1 MTNSCVS
8 THARVSLFRT
18 PTRANSARVT
28 SRCVKV
34 DAISYGR
41 VSNSAKSIAAA
52 TALATMLSASLVHA
66 KPVEIAI
73 DASTIEQSSC
83 GMAGGVPGSGT
94 YKAKCILLSFKAF
107 NPTKDVVYNADVFG
121 SVKDQANDDVLNSG
135 RIGSIKELQPGENDA
150 RLELTVGA
158 SQPLPLKLK
167 AFKGRGTTEKLSMS
181 GNPYDYE
188 DILAYDS
195 Y

>member
-1 MTNSCVS
+1 M
-8 THARVSLFRT
+8 
-18 PTRANSARVT
+18 
-28 SRCVKV
+28 
-34 DAISYGR
+34 
-41 VSNSAKSIAAA
+41 
-52 TALATMLSASLVHA
+52 
-66 KPVEIAI
+66 
-73 DASTIEQSSC
+73 
-83 GMAGGVPGSGT
+83 
-94 YKAKCILLSFKAF
+94 CIRDS
-107 NPTKDVVYNADVFG
+107 PTKDVVYNADVFG

-188 DILAYDS
+188 DVLAYDS